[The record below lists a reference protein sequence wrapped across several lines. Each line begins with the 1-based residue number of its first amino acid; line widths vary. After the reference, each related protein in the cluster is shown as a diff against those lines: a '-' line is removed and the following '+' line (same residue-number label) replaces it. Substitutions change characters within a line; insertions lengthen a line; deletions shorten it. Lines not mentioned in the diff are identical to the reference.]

1 MNKRRWRGPVLL
13 ALVVAAATLA
23 AVSAGLPALGRYLVV
38 ADALEP
44 SDAVIVLAGRT
55 PAREVEAA
63 ALYHHGLAPR
73 VVLARGRDPYEAA
86 HALAGEPTPQARAL
100 RALTHLRVP
109 REAIEVLE
117 RVVENTDDELEVDFG
132 HARSRGFRQVIL
144 VTSPAHTR
152 RVRMIW
158 NARYQATLPAI
169 VHPTPYDPFDAARW
183 WRSRR
188 GLEAAVHETGGIL
201 LFMIGSPL
209 PTFEP
214 AR

>member
-1 MNKRRWRGPVLL
+1 MNKRRWRSPALL
-13 ALVVAAATLA
+13 ALAVAAATLA
-23 AVSAGLPALGRYLVV
+23 AVFAGLPALGRYLVV

-44 SDAVIVLAGRT
+44 SDAVIVLDGRT
-55 PAREVEAA
+55 PARELEAA
-63 ALYHHGLAPR
+63 ALFHQGLAPR
-73 VVLARGRDPYEAA
+73 VVLARGRDPYEVA

-100 RALTHLRVP
+100 RALSHLKVP

-117 RVVENTDDELEVDFG
+117 RVVENTADELEVDFG
-132 HARSRGFRQVIL
+132 HARSRGFRRVIL
-144 VTSPAHTR
+144 VTSPSHTR

-169 VHPTPYDPFDAARW
+169 VHPTPYDPFDVARW

-188 GLEAAVHETGGIL
+188 GIEAALHETAGIL
-201 LFMIGSPL
+201 HFMIGSPL
-209 PTFEP
+209 PTFER